1 MTADL
6 GRIEGV
12 TAEVRE
18 ERDKWR
24 MSKKRENSSGCW
36 KGGGVAMEVGVTV
49 MVPMKKVAVSAAP
62 LVALWMV
69 DIWSW
74 TQR

>member
-12 TAEVRE
+12 VAEVRE

-24 MSKKRENSSGCW
+24 MSKKRESSSGGW

-74 TQR
+74 TQQ